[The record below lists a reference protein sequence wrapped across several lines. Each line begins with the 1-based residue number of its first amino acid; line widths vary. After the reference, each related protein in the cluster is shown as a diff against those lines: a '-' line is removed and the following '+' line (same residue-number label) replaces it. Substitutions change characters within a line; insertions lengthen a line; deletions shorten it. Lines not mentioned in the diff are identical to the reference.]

1 MLELQKRSTEEKKK
15 KTKHMPL
22 TRTVWKENS
31 VKMSV
36 VEALLAGFPD
46 PGGGRERRKNERR
59 ETMLVNS
66 IEVTSFIKVCQ
77 MRRGP
82 ATRFALM
89 RQPYESK
96 TPNQL
101 RTYYEF
107 V

>member
-1 MLELQKRSTEEKKK
+1 MTKLQERSTHGKENKNVR
-15 KTKHMPL
+15 L

-77 MRRGP
+77 MRRAGAP
-82 ATRFALM
+82 PLVSPSRSNRM
-89 RQPYESK
+89 
-96 TPNQL
+96 N
-101 RTYYEF
+101 
-107 V
+107 

>member
-1 MLELQKRSTEEKKK
+1 MR
-15 KTKHMPL
+15 L

-77 MRRGP
+77 MRRAP
-82 ATRFALM
+82 RHSFCPHAAI
-89 RQPYESK
+89 
-96 TPNQL
+96 
-101 RTYYEF
+101 